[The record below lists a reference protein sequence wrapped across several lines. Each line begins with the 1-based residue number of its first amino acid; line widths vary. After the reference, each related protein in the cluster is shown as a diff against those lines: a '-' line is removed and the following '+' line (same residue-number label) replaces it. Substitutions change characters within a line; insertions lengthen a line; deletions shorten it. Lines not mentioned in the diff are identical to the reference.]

1 MPDIDSFI
9 VTDKNQ
15 QESVAKHKKKKG
27 KDGAS
32 DSDEIV
38 PTKGGGSRSRPGRVI
53 NTCPTKK
60 Q

>member
-15 QESVAKHKKKKG
+15 QELVVKHRKKKG
-27 KDGAS
+27 KDDAS
-32 DSDEIV
+32 DSEEIM
-38 PTKGGGSRSRPGRVI
+38 PTKGGSRSRPGRVI
-53 NTCPTKK
+53 NTCLSQK